1 MRSHRFTLIE
11 LLVVI
16 AIIAILA
23 SMLLPALQQARAK
36 ARQSTCTSNHR
47 QLGLA
52 LMLYTDDSRERY
64 PNAIYGANP
73 SPYPLIYES
82 LDGYV
87 SAPEIWL
94 CPIRNA
100 SCRGGLASSTTYNGR
115 TFRVNPNVGWN
126 SRLADYSLGGV
137 TRPSETV
144 AIADCSHPIWAAD
157 VGRIAW
163 ASSGDGVL
171 YPHSGLS
178 SADFMTP
185 FYSRHN
191 GGEIICFADGHVEW
205 RSSRQIYAAGN
216 ANLVMPVR

>member
-1 MRSHRFTLIE
+1 MRSRRFTLIE

-52 LMLYTDDSRERY
+52 LMLYVDDSRERY
-64 PNAIYGANP
+64 PYAIYGANP
-73 SPYPLIYES
+73 SPYPLIYEL

-100 SCRGGLASSTTYNGR
+100 SCRGGTATSWTYNGR
-115 TFRVNPNVGWN
+115 TFRVYPNVGWN
-126 SRLADYSLGGV
+126 ALLATYALGGV
-137 TRPSETV
+137 TKPSETV
-144 AIADCSHPIWAAD
+144 AISDCSHPIWGSD
-157 VGRIAW
+157 VARIAW

-178 SADFMTP
+178 TADFMTP

-191 GGEIICFADGHVEW
+191 GGEIVCFADGHVEW
-205 RSSRQIYAAGN
+205 RSSTQIYAAGN
-216 ANLVMPVR
+216 ANLVTPAR